1 MHVIKNLKKKIISN
15 DGLTI
20 IGCLYNEMKMNF
32 TIKQLIFNKQKNRE
46 KLTSTD
52 DLRKK
57 KNGRRETIMEASKQP
72 L

>member
-1 MHVIKNLKKKIISN
+1 
-15 DGLTI
+15 
-20 IGCLYNEMKMNF
+20 MKMNF

-46 KLTSTD
+46 KITSTD